1 MGASTKHSEE
11 GTVDEGEKE
20 NDARAEDDDAV
31 SVAVDGGGCCREETY
46 SYHTLNSISVKFRC
60 KKECTCS

>member
-31 SVAVDGGGCCREETY
+31 SVAVDGAEEEVVVEKRPIVII
-46 SYHTLNSISVKFRC
+46 H
-60 KKECTCS
+60 